1 MYYINCLLEGDPVS
15 FTVEIDEARNVSSL
29 KDAIRSKNPVTLATV
44 DAKDLTLYH
53 VNLKYDEKL
62 DKKAHDEQ
70 VNEALKDVDPLE
82 SLRKLSSLEDE
93 FPGHLVHIIARLP
106 PGESIRA
113 CDVAEML
120 RSAQL
125 VRLPLPH

>member
-44 DAKDLTLYH
+44 DANDLTLYH

-62 DKKAHDEQ
+62 DKKARDEQ

-93 FPGHLVHIIARLP
+93 FPDHLVHIIARLP
-106 PGESIRA
+106 PGESIDSRA
-113 CDVAEML
+113 CDV
-120 RSAQL
+120 R
-125 VRLPLPH
+125 R